1 MVLFIIFCPGD
12 VIPPSAVLVF
22 DVHVIDFHNPS
33 DKVEIQVTYKPEA
46 CNDTTALNDLVHYHY
61 NCTLMD
67 GTLLFSS
74 WVSVSSARFFV

>member
-1 MVLFIIFCPGD
+1 MVCSGD

-22 DVHVIDFHNPS
+22 DIHVIDFHNPS
-33 DKVEIQVTYKPEA
+33 DKVEIEVTYKPEV
-46 CNDTTALNDLVHYHY
+46 CNDTTAVNDLVRYNY

-74 WVSVSSARFFV
+74 